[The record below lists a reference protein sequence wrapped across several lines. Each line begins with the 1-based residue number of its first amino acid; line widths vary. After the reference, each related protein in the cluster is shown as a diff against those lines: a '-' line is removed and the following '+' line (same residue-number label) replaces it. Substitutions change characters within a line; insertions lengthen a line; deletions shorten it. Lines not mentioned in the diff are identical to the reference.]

1 MSRVFFVDRDL
12 GKAFP
17 AALAAAG
24 IDIRPYHAVF
34 ARDDVP
40 DEDWLAHCGQH
51 GWFALTHDQS
61 IGRRRRSPAAF
72 PEVFASGVGLIILMG
87 HRKTS
92 DLAAAFICSKVQVEA
107 FLNRHPPPFIAKFYP
122 SPEPQSGEQREP
134 GRIELIVSAG
144 ARRQ

>member
-24 IDIRPYHAVF
+24 IEVRPYCAVF
-34 ARDDVP
+34 ARDDVL
-40 DEDWLAHCGQH
+40 DEIWLAHCGRQ
-51 GWFALTHDQS
+51 GWIALTHDRS
-61 IGRRRRSPAAF
+61 IGLRRRSPAAF

-92 DLAAAFICSKVQVEA
+92 DLADAFICSRTKVEA
-107 FLNRHPPPFIAKFYP
+107 FLDRHPPPFIAKFYS
-122 SPEPQSGEQREP
+122 SPGAREGEKRGP
-134 GRIELIVSAG
+134 GRIEMIVSG
-144 ARRQ
+144 STRR